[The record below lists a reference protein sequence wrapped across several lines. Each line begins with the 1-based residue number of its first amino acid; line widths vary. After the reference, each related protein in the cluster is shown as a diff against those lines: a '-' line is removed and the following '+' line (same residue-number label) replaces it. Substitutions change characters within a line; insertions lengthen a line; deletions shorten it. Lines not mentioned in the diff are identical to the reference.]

1 MLRRRPVRVL
11 LFGTAATALAAT
23 ALLAPASAATKP
35 PAVKGGLTQAYQAT
49 YYTPPVP
56 TVIKSSRLY
65 FTGSSTDNSDKLTGT
80 AKAGL
85 TKTPPTGTADFTQG
99 TNVALADGT
108 SNDRGSAYWTGPYA
122 GKINGRVTVKWF
134 WATRDAAAANNNVV
148 LHVFAD
154 PGTPAEK
161 QIGTAFASVTN
172 ASGTVT
178 AYTATV
184 DVLGTVGK
192 TLQISAEP
200 RYIDASN
207 DLTVHYGGTT
217 YPSYV
222 DIPVGPPPPV
232 KVATTKTVKDDNPL
246 VVSSTKIGRKAAEP
260 TLGVT
265 KKGNAFITASDF
277 DGLSPANPRTL
288 VYASTDGNKSWHNTS
303 PLVAGQPT
311 PPTTLDPYLYVD
323 PDTGRIFN
331 DDLTL
336 GCSFL
341 QWSDDEGKTFQTGNP
356 LACDGPVDDHQ
367 TVVTGKPPAGIT
379 TTGYPKVVYYCV
391 NKVVDVACARSTDG
405 GRTLTY
411 TGQPAYYGVV
421 QPGDGDPGAGSPA
434 QLCGGLHGHIITD
447 PDGRLFVPKG
457 HCDQPWLAIS
467 PDGGSTW
474 TQVRVNKMLVA
485 SHQTSVASDS
495 AGNLYYTWFGQ
506 ADNLPYMATS
516 TDHGKSWSRAV
527 LIAPPGVTAVNYP
540 TIDVREPG
548 HLVMSF
554 PGTTGT
560 TATAARP
567 WNYYVVATTNALAAL
582 PTFHSTTAN
591 DPKDPIHR
599 GPCLD
604 RCAGMYD
611 FVDVVVAPASNELWA
626 AGVDTCTS
634 ADCIAA
640 PGPTLT
646 TAQRASDAQAFV
658 VRQLSGPGLTRAG
671 APVAKPVSK
680 PASRPASKPAAA
692 PPVSTPSTAGPL
704 PATGLGLTL
713 PAVAGLVLLLSLAL
727 RRSGARA

>member
-23 ALLAPASAATKP
+23 ALLAPASAAGKP
-35 PAVKGGLTQAYQAT
+35 PAVTGGLTQAYQAT
-49 YYTPPVP
+49 YYVAPTPPV
-56 TVIKSSRLY
+56 IKKTRLY
-65 FTGSSTDNSDKLTGT
+65 FTGSPTDDTDKLTGT
-80 AKAGL
+80 TSAGF
-85 TKTPPTGTADFTQG
+85 TKTAPTGTADYTQS
-99 TNVALADGT
+99 TNVLLADGG
-108 SNDRGSAYWTGPYA
+108 SNDSGSVYWTGAYA
-122 GKINGRVTVKWF
+122 GKISGRVTVRWF
-134 WATRDAAAANNNVV
+134 WSTRNAAAGNNNVI

-154 PGTPAEK
+154 PGTPGQKE
-161 QIGTAFASVTN
+161 IGTTFASVTN
-172 ASGTVT
+172 ASGSVT
-178 AYTATV
+178 GYTATV
-184 DVLGTVGK
+184 DVLGTVAK

-200 RYIDASN
+200 RYLDSSN

-222 DIPVGPPPPV
+222 EIPLGPPPPV
-232 KVATTKTVKDDNPL
+232 KVATTTKVKDDNPL

-265 KKGNAFITASDF
+265 PKGNAFITAGDF

-288 VYASTDGNKSWHNTS
+288 IYTSTDGNKTWHNTS
-303 PLVAGQPT
+303 PLIAGQPV
-311 PPTTLDPYLYVD
+311 PPATLDPYLYVD

-405 GRTLTY
+405 GRTFLVS
-411 TGQPAYYGVV
+411 GQPAYYGVV
-421 QPGDGDPGAGSPA
+421 QPGDGDPGEGSPA
-434 QLCGGLHGHIITD
+434 QLCGGLHGHIVTD
-447 PDGRLFVPKG
+447 KDGRLFVPKG

-485 SHQTSVASDS
+485 SHQTSVATDS

-506 ADNLPYMATS
+506 ADNLPYLATS
-516 TDHGKSWSRAV
+516 KDHGATWSRAV

-540 TIDVREPG
+540 SIDVREPG

-591 DPKDPIHR
+591 NPKDPIHR

-611 FVDVVVAPASNELWA
+611 FIDVVVAPASNELWA

-634 ADCIAA
+634 EACIAA
-640 PGPTLT
+640 PGPALT
-646 TAQRASDAQAFV
+646 TAQRASDAQGFV
-658 VRQLSGPGLTRAG
+658 VRQLSGPGLTKVVSPATK
-671 APVAKPVSK
+671 PVAKPAV
-680 PASRPASKPAAA
+680 PPAA
-692 PPVSTPSTAGPL
+692 PPVVTPPPAGPL

-727 RRSGARA
+727 RRTGARA

>member
-11 LFGTAATALAAT
+11 LFGASAAALAAT

-35 PAVKGGLTQAYQAT
+35 PAVKGGITQAYQAT
-49 YYTPPVP
+49 YYVAPTPPV
-56 TVIKSSRLY
+56 IKSTRLY
-65 FTGSSTDNSDKLTGT
+65 FTGSATDDTDKLTGT
-80 AKAGL
+80 TSAGFTR
-85 TKTPPTGTADFTQG
+85 TKPTGTADYTQS
-99 TNVALADGT
+99 TNVLLANGGSDD
-108 SNDRGSAYWTGPYA
+108 SGSAYWTGQYA
-122 GKINGRVTVKWF
+122 GKINGKVTIEWY

-148 LHVFAD
+148 VHVFAD
-154 PGTPAEK
+154 PGTPSEK
-161 QIGTAFASVTN
+161 QIGTAFAGVTN

-178 AYTATV
+178 KYTAKV
-184 DVLGTVGK
+184 DVLGTVVK

-200 RYIDASN
+200 RYVDASN
-207 DLTVHYGGTT
+207 DLTVHYGGAT
-217 YPSYV
+217 YPSYAE
-222 DIPVGPPPPV
+222 IPVGPPPPV
-232 KVATTKTVKDDNPL
+232 KVATTKTVKDTNPL
-246 VVSSTKIGRKAAEP
+246 VVSSTRIGRKAAEP

-265 KKGNAFITASDF
+265 PKGNAFITAGDF

-288 VYASTDGNKSWHNTS
+288 IYASNDGNKTWHNTS
-303 PLVAGQPT
+303 PLVAGQPI
-311 PPTTLDPYLYVD
+311 PPATLDPYLYVD

-341 QWSDDEGKTFQTGNP
+341 QWSDDEGKTFQVGNP
-356 LACDGPVDDHQ
+356 IACESPVDDHQ
-367 TVVTGKPPAGIT
+367 TVVTGPPPPGIT
-379 TTGYPKVVYYCV
+379 TSGYPKVVYYCV
-391 NKVVDVACARSTDG
+391 NKVVDVQCARSTDG
-405 GRTLTY
+405 GRTFVV
-411 TGQPAYYGVV
+411 TGQPAYYGVE

-434 QLCGGLHGHIITD
+434 QLCGGLHGHIVTD
-447 PDGRLFVPKG
+447 SGGRLFVPKG

-467 PDGGSTW
+467 EDAGSTW

-485 SHQTSVASDS
+485 SHQTSVAADK

-516 TDHGKSWSRAV
+516 RDHGKTWSRAI

-540 TIDVREPG
+540 SIDVREPG

-567 WNYYVVATTNALAAL
+567 WNYYVVATTNALDPL

-591 DPKDPIHR
+591 NPNDPIHR

-611 FVDVVVAPASNELWA
+611 FIDVVVAPASNELWA

-634 ADCIAA
+634 ANCIAA
-640 PGPTLT
+640 PGPALPSN
-646 TAQRASDAQAFV
+646 AAANDAQGFV
-658 VRQLSGPGLTRAG
+658 VRQLSGPGLTKSA
-671 APVAKPVSK
+671 APVTKPATKPVTK
-680 PASRPASKPAAA
+680 PVTPV
-692 PPVSTPSTAGPL
+692 PPTTAGPL

-713 PAVAGLVLLLSLAL
+713 PAVAGLVLLLSFAL
-727 RRSGARA
+727 RRRPATG